1 MIMTKEQINI
11 MSTKIYHNPRCSKSR
26 QTLELLHDEGI
37 ETEVVEYLKTPPDA
51 ATLEKILS
59 GLGMEPREL
68 IRKGQDEY
76 KALGLDDINLSR
88 EALIKAMIE
97 NPILIERPIV
107 ITDKG
112 IAIGRPIEN
121 VKKILS

>member
-1 MIMTKEQINI
+1 

-26 QTLELLHDEGI
+26 QTLELLNEKGI
-37 ETEVVEYLKTPPDA
+37 ETDVIEYLDTPPNA
-51 ATLEKILS
+51 EELEKILN
-59 GLGMEPREL
+59 GLNMEPRDL
-68 IRKGQDEY
+68 MRKGQDEY
-76 KALGLDDINLSR
+76 KALALDDENLSR
-88 EALIKAMIE
+88 EELIKAMIE

>member
-1 MIMTKEQINI
+1 

-26 QTLELLHDEGI
+26 QTLELLQDKGI
-37 ETEVVEYLKTPPDA
+37 KTEVIEYLDTPPDIK
-51 ATLEKILS
+51 TLEKILT
-59 GLGMEPREL
+59 GLKMEPRDL
-68 IRKGQDEY
+68 MRKGQDEY
-76 KALGLDDINLSR
+76 KALGLNDENLSR
-88 EALIKAMIE
+88 DELINAMIE

-121 VKKILS
+121 VKKILNK

>member
-1 MIMTKEQINI
+1 

-26 QTLELLHDEGI
+26 QTLELLNDKGV
-37 ETEVVEYLKTPPDA
+37 ETEVIEYLNTPPDA
-51 ATLEKILS
+51 ETLEKILN

-68 IRKGQDEY
+68 MRKGQDEY
-76 KALGLDDINLSR
+76 KTLNLADKGLSR
-88 EALIKAMIE
+88 EDLIKAMIE

-121 VKKILS
+121 VKKIII

>member
-1 MIMTKEQINI
+1 MEI

-26 QTLELLHDEGI
+26 QTLELLQDKGI
-37 ETEVVEYLKTPPDA
+37 ETEIIEYLNTPPDTE
-51 ATLEKILS
+51 TLNKILT
-59 GLGMEPREL
+59 GLGMEPRDL

-76 KALGLDDINLSR
+76 KALGLDDENLSK

-107 ITDKG
+107 ITTKG
-112 IAIGRPIEN
+112 IAIGRPIDN
-121 VKKILS
+121 VIEILS

>member
-1 MIMTKEQINI
+1 

-26 QTLELLHDEGI
+26 QTLELLNNRGV
-37 ETEVVEYLKTPPDA
+37 ETEVIEYLNTPPDA
-51 ATLEKILS
+51 AALNKILS
-59 GLGMEPREL
+59 GLNMEPREL
-68 IRKGQDEY
+68 MRKGQDEY
-76 KALGLDDINLSR
+76 KTLNLEDDSLSR
-88 EALIKAMIE
+88 EDLIKAMIE

-121 VKKILS
+121 VEKILS

>member
-1 MIMTKEQINI
+1 

-26 QTLELLHDEGI
+26 QTLELLHETGVK
-37 ETEVVEYLKTPPDA
+37 TEVIEYLNTPPSEA
-51 ATLEKILS
+51 ELKKILT
-59 GLGMEPREL
+59 GLKMEPREL
-68 IRKGQDEY
+68 MRKGQSEY
-76 KALGLDDINLSR
+76 KELGLDNESLSNDD
-88 EALIKAMIE
+88 LIKAMIE

>member
-1 MIMTKEQINI
+1 

-26 QTLELLHDEGI
+26 QTLELLHDKGI
-37 ETEVVEYLKTPPDA
+37 ETEIIEYLNTPPSADE
-51 ATLEKILS
+51 LEKILI

-68 IRKGQDEY
+68 MRKGQDEY
-76 KALGLDDINLSR
+76 KTLGLDDESLSR
-88 EALIKAMIE
+88 DALIDAMIK

-112 IAIGRPIEN
+112 VAIGRPLEN
-121 VKKILS
+121 VKKILNDD

>member
-1 MIMTKEQINI
+1 
-11 MSTKIYHNPRCSKSR
+11 MSTKIYHNPQCSKSR
-26 QTLELLHDEGI
+26 QTLELLYDKKI
-37 ETEVVEYLKTPPDA
+37 ETDVIEYLNTPPNA
-51 ATLEKILS
+51 EEIEKILK

-68 IRKGQDEY
+68 MRKGQDEY
-76 KALGLDDINLSR
+76 KSLGLDDTNLSR
-88 EALIKAMIE
+88 DDLIKAMIE

>member
-1 MIMTKEQINI
+1 MES

-26 QTLELLHDEGI
+26 QALELLHEKNINTDVI
-37 ETEVVEYLKTPPDA
+37 EYLNTPPNADE
-51 ATLEKILS
+51 LEKILN

-68 IRKGQDEY
+68 MRKGQDEY
-76 KALGLDDINLSR
+76 KSLGLDNESLSR
-88 EALIKAMIE
+88 DDLINAMIE

-112 IAIGRPIEN
+112 VDIGRPIEN
-121 VKKILS
+121 IKKILNDD

>member
-1 MIMTKEQINI
+1 

-26 QTLELLHDEGI
+26 QTLELLNDKGI
-37 ETEVVEYLKTPPDA
+37 ETEVIEYLNTPPDA
-51 ATLEKILS
+51 ETLEKILN

-68 IRKGQDEY
+68 MRKGQDEY
-76 KALGLDDINLSR
+76 KALNLADENLSR
-88 EALIKAMIE
+88 EDLIKAMIE

-121 VKKILS
+121 VTKIII

>member
-1 MIMTKEQINI
+1 MRLIKI

-26 QTLELLHDEGI
+26 QTLELLHEKGI
-37 ETEVVEYLKTPPDA
+37 ETEVIEYLNTPPDA
-51 ATLEKILS
+51 DALEKILT
-59 GLGMEPREL
+59 GLKMEPREL
-68 IRKGQDEY
+68 MRKGQDEY
-76 KALGLDDINLSR
+76 KTLGLDDESLSR

-107 ITDKG
+107 ITNKG

>member
-1 MIMTKEQINI
+1 MNLSRAYKT

-26 QTLELLHDEGI
+26 QTLELLYDKKI
-37 ETEVVEYLKTPPDA
+37 ETDVVEYLNTPPNA
-51 ATLEKILS
+51 EEIEKILK

-68 IRKGQDEY
+68 MRKGQNEY
-76 KALGLDDINLSR
+76 KELGLDDESLSR
-88 EALIKAMIE
+88 DELIKAMIE

-112 IAIGRPIEN
+112 VAIGRPIEN

>member
-1 MIMTKEQINI
+1 

-26 QTLELLHDEGI
+26 QTLELLHGKGI
-37 ETEVVEYLKTPPDA
+37 ETEVVEYLNTPPDA
-51 ATLEKILS
+51 DTLEKILS

-68 IRKGQDEY
+68 MRKGQDEY
-76 KALGLDDINLSR
+76 KTLGLDDKSLSR
-88 EALIKAMIE
+88 DTLIKAMIE

-121 VKKILS
+121 VEKILS